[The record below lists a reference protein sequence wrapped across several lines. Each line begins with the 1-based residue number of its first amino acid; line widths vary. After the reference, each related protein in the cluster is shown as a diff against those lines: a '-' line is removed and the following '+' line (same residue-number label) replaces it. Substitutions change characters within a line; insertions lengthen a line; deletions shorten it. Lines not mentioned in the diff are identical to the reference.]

1 MENRRPVTEED
12 ILLTEM
18 LIARSYGRL
27 KQSVAQ
33 EASRTI
39 GSVRGTVKDHPFA
52 IAGAAVGAGVILYG
66 LFRLM
71 TRNGSAGMSV
81 AGGREKTARSNMTMK
96 IFSLITPLVTPYITA
111 YVEKNLSRMFSKD
124 RK

>member
-18 LIARSYGRL
+18 LIARSIGRL

-33 EASRTI
+33 EASRTLR
-39 GSVRGTVKDHPFA
+39 SVGGTVKEHPYA
-52 IAGAAVGAGVILYG
+52 TAGAAIGAGVILYG
-66 LFRLM
+66 LFRLL
-71 TRNGSAGMSV
+71 TRNGSSGRSLAAGL
-81 AGGREKTARSNMTMK
+81 EKTARSNMTRE
-96 IFSLITPLVTPYITA
+96 IFSLIMPLVIPYITA
-111 YVEKNLSRMFSKD
+111 FAEKNLGRMFSKD